1 MHQKYSDYLSL
12 TQVSNTIH
20 NLWLY
25 KLKRRKRLNLHRF
38 THNIQVKLIGLKQ
51 NLLSTPLKVT
61 YVLLLLLATQCLTCI
76 LILS

>member
-1 MHQKYSDYLSL
+1 MHQKYSDYTSL

-25 KLKRRKRLNLHRF
+25 KLKLRKRLNLHQRF

-51 NLLSTPLKVT
+51 IYCPYHLR
-61 YVLLLLLATQCLTCI
+61 
-76 LILS
+76 

>member
-1 MHQKYSDYLSL
+1 MHQKYSDYTSS

-25 KLKRRKRLNLHRF
+25 KLNKEKKTRLDLHPRF

-51 NLLSTPLKVT
+51 IESPYHLK
-61 YVLLLLLATQCLTCI
+61 
-76 LILS
+76 

>member
-1 MHQKYSDYLSL
+1 MHQKYSDYASL

-25 KLKRRKRLNLHRF
+25 KLKRKRLNLHRI

-51 NLLSTPLKVT
+51 
-61 YVLLLLLATQCLTCI
+61 I
-76 LILS
+76 